1 MPHHCKTVIVHCI
14 DFRLGKAIKKY
25 LEEQNLLGD
34 CDIVSVAG
42 AAKNIAS
49 PENDS
54 EREFLMKQI
63 DISKKLHN
71 ISEVILM
78 NHSDCGAY
86 GGSSAFSSKTEEQKK
101 HSDDM
106 NMAAEIIRQK
116 YPDLHIQ
123 TLLADI
129 EDSGKINIKLLS

>member
-1 MPHHCKTVIVHCI
+1 MSHQCQTLVIHCI
-14 DFRLGKAIKKY
+14 DFRLGKTIKKY
-25 LEEQNLLGD
+25 LEGQNLLGD

-71 ISEVILM
+71 INEVILI

-86 GGSSAFSSKTEEQKK
+86 GGSSAFNSNTEEKERHFQ
-101 HSDDM
+101 DM
-106 NMAAEIIRQK
+106 ERATNIIREK
-116 YPDLHIQ
+116 YHDLKIKKM
-123 TLLADI
+123 LADI
-129 EDSGKINIKLLS
+129 DDSGDVTFVDG